1 MKIHFSKTSCFEVHL
16 RFLKFS
22 FIVLLHI
29 FEEELRV
36 LIVIHFVHDYEACF
50 VFTQQVHII

>member
-16 RFLKFS
+16 
-22 FIVLLHI
+22 H
-29 FEEELRV
+29 V